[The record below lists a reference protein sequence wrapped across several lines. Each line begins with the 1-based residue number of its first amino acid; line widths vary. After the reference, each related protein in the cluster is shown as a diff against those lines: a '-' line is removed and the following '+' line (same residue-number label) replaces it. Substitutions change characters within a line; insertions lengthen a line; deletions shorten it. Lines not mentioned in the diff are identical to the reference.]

1 MIGKIIRIRKI
12 KRPPRKGWNLR
23 STVSFVESTHPIRKQ
38 SNEKSGGR
46 KLDLNVRIQYRKDSV
61 SGEKIYSPSYWL
73 ARIQFIRPVA
83 LIGRASDSKSEG
95 WGFESLL
102 ACINLFEDYVFKSCR
117 VSG

>member
-1 MIGKIIRIRKI
+1 MHVLTVIEKTIRIRKI

-23 STVSFVESTHPIRKQ
+23 STVSFAGSTPPIRKQ
-38 SNEKSGGR
+38 SRERSGGR
-46 KLDLNVRIQYRKDSV
+46 SYISVKDSV
-61 SGEKIYSPSYWL
+61 SGENIYSPSYWL

-102 ACINLFEDYVFKSCR
+102 ACINLFEDYVFKGNW
-117 VSG
+117 VSD

>member
-1 MIGKIIRIRKI
+1 M
-12 KRPPRKGWNLR
+12 
-23 STVSFVESTHPIRKQ
+23 
-38 SNEKSGGR
+38 
-46 KLDLNVRIQYRKDSV
+46 
-61 SGEKIYSPSYWL
+61 SGENIYSPSYWL

-117 VSG
+117 VSGYEWDRCGRVRSSGYGFVSGNC

>member
-1 MIGKIIRIRKI
+1 MHVLTVIGKIIRIRKI

-23 STVSFVESTHPIRKQ
+23 SIVSFAGTTPLIRKL
-38 SNEKSGGR
+38 SKKKSGGR
-46 KLDLNVRIQYRKDSV
+46 FQLRIQCRARIFV
-61 SGEKIYSPSYWL
+61 PLHIWL
-73 ARIQFIRPVA
+73 AKIQFNRPVA

-102 ACINLFEDYVFKSCR
+102 ACINLFEDYVFKSSR